1 MSNNAVTK
9 TAAAYAIARDAA
21 RAAYD
26 AADVARNAAARDVAR
41 DAYAIARAA
50 ARAAY
55 DAYALAAAA
64 K

>member
-26 AADVARNAAARDVAR
+26 AADVA
-41 DAYAIARAA
+41 
-50 ARAAY
+50 
-55 DAYALAAAA
+55 AAA